1 MAAGRGGSM
10 NSARSFGR
18 ERGLQVLRWAALFS
32 LLACGALQVA
42 AAEPFFFVQLTDPQF
57 GMWTGDRLG
66 FFCWNDSEPQG
77 HIDVDWFRY
86 DYDGPKAGRRA
97 DPRVSSTAKESTP

>member
-1 MAAGRGGSM
+1 MTEATTLYVRTTNDGDQARFAWSTDGSKFHDF
-10 NSARSFGR
+10 SATFTLKFG
-18 ERGLQVLRWAALFS
+18 Q
-32 LLACGALQVA
+32 
-42 AAEPFFFVQLTDPQF
+42 
-57 GMWTGDRLG
+57 WTGDRLG